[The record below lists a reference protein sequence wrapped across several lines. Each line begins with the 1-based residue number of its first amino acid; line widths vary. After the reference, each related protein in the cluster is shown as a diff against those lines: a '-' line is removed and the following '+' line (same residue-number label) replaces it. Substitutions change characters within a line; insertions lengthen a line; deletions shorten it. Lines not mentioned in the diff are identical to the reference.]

1 MQLHLI
7 RHPRPAVEPGICY
20 GQTDVGLAESATE
33 VAARLRPLLPESFAL
48 HASPLARARLLAEAL
63 GAPTLD
69 DRLKEIH
76 FGEWEGRS
84 FADIGSAID
93 DWAED
98 PLGFRAPG
106 GESPREMAARVLQWL
121 EDISQGT
128 RSAPQVEAAAGN
140 EGQTPISAVG
150 AGLLANGDSPSH
162 SRGSPLPPV
171 GVLLPGA
178 ASEHL
183 VVVAHGGPL
192 RAIAGHLLGLPPERW
207 LGLDFGCGQV
217 TRIDVESWGV
227 VLKWFNR

>member
-7 RHPRPAVEPGICY
+7 RHPRPAVKPGICY
-20 GQTDVGLAESATE
+20 GQTDVGLAECPTA
-33 VAARLRPLLPESFAL
+33 VADRLRDLLPESFAL

-63 GAPTLD
+63 GTPRLD
-69 DRLKEIH
+69 ERLKEVH

-93 DWAED
+93 DWAAD

-106 GESPREMAARVLQWL
+106 GESPREMAARVLQWVEEHAVATQTLGTGSEPDQL
-121 EDISQGT
+121 EC
-128 RSAPQVEAAAGN
+128 
-140 EGQTPISAVG
+140 QTA
-150 AGLLANGDSPSH
+150 
-162 SRGSPLPPV
+162 
-171 GVLLPGA
+171 
-178 ASEHL
+178 L

>member
-7 RHPRPAVEPGICY
+7 RHPHPAVEPGICY
-20 GQTDVGLAESATE
+20 GQTDLGLAESAIE
-33 VAARLRPLLPESFAL
+33 VAARLRPLLPDAFVL

-63 GAPTLD
+63 GAPRPD

-76 FGEWEGRS
+76 FGDWEGRS

-93 DWAED
+93 DWAAD

-106 GESPREMAARVLQWL
+106 GESAREMTTRVLAWL
-121 EDISQGT
+121 HETGVRLQFDPF
-128 RSAPQVEAAAGN
+128 AD
-140 EGQTPISAVG
+140 TP
-150 AGLLANGDSPSH
+150 P
-162 SRGSPLPPV
+162 
-171 GVLLPGA
+171 
-178 ASEHL
+178 HL

-207 LGLDFGCGQV
+207 LSLDFGCGQV
-217 TRIDVESWGV
+217 TRIDVERWGV

>member
-20 GQTDVGLAESATE
+20 GQTDVGLAECPVSIAE
-33 VAARLRPLLPESFAL
+33 RLRPLLPESFAL

-63 GAPTLD
+63 GTPTLD
-69 DRLKEIH
+69 DRLKEMH

-106 GESPREMAARVLQWL
+106 GESARDMTARVLQWL
-121 EDISQGT
+121 EG
-128 RSAPQVEAAAGN
+128 E
-140 EGQTPISAVG
+140 
-150 AGLLANGDSPSH
+150 LAEQD
-162 SRGSPLPPV
+162 V
-171 GVLLPGA
+171 
-178 ASEHL
+178 

>member
-1 MQLHLI
+1 MQFHLI

-20 GQTDVGLAESATE
+20 GQTDVGLAESAAE

-48 HASPLARARLLAEAL
+48 HASPLARARLLAQEL
-63 GAPTLD
+63 GTPKLD

-76 FGEWEGRS
+76 FGDWEGRS
-84 FADIGSAID
+84 FTDIGSAID
-93 DWAED
+93 DWAAD

-106 GESPREMAARVLQWL
+106 GESPREMAARVLAWL
-121 EDISQGT
+121 EET
-128 RSAPQVEAAAGN
+128 REEPRSAPWAEERAAGAKN
-140 EGQTPISAVG
+140 GGQTPVSAEIE
-150 AGLLANGDSPSH
+150 AC
-162 SRGSPLPPV
+162 PPF
-171 GVLLPGA
+171 PTT
-178 ASEHL
+178 ASDHL

>member
-20 GQTDVGLAESATE
+20 GQTDIGLADCP
-33 VAARLRPLLPESFAL
+33 AAAADRLRPLLPDSFAL

-63 GAPTLD
+63 GTPRLD

-76 FGEWEGRS
+76 FGDWEGRS
-84 FADIGSAID
+84 FTDIGSAID
-93 DWAED
+93 DWAAD

-121 EDISQGT
+121 G
-128 RSAPQVEAAAGN
+128 EA
-140 EGQTPISAVG
+140 TG
-150 AGLLANGDSPSH
+150 AETEAM
-162 SRGSPLPPV
+162 
-171 GVLLPGA
+171 
-178 ASEHL
+178 

-192 RAIAGHLLGLPPERW
+192 RAIAGHVLGMPPERW
-207 LGLDFGCGQV
+207 IGLDFGCGQV

>member
-33 VAARLRPLLPESFAL
+33 VATRLRPLLPESFAL

-93 DWAED
+93 DWAAD

-106 GESPREMAARVLQWL
+106 GESPREMAARVLHWL
-121 EDISQGT
+121 EEISQGP
-128 RSAPQVEAAAGN
+128 RSAPRAEAAAGN
-140 EGQTPISAVG
+140 GGQTPISAVG
-150 AGLLANGDSPSH
+150 AGLPANGSAPGH
-162 SRGSPLPPV
+162 SRASPRPQV
-171 GVLLPGA
+171 GAPQLGG

>member
-20 GQTDVGLAESATE
+20 GQTDVGLAESAAE
-33 VAARLRPLLPESFAL
+33 VAARVRPLLPQSFAL
-48 HASPLARARLLAEAL
+48 HASPLARARLLADEL
-63 GAPTLD
+63 GTPRLD

-76 FGEWEGRS
+76 FGEWEGRT

-93 DWAED
+93 DWAAD

-106 GESPREMAARVLQWL
+106 GESPREMATRVLQWL
-121 EDISQGT
+121 EVEIRD
-128 RSAPQVEAAAGN
+128 RPQF
-140 EGQTPISAVG
+140 T
-150 AGLLANGDSPSH
+150 D
-162 SRGSPLPPV
+162 
-171 GVLLPGA
+171 
-178 ASEHL
+178 HL

-192 RAIAGHLLGLPPERW
+192 RAIAGHLLGMPPERW